1 MSFMDGPCLGHP
13 DGAGVDLAGA
23 VVVDRAALP
32 HAEVGR
38 PVRALDVEHQVL
50 HEGNLVLKF
59 KSKMIRNQM

>member
-38 PVRALDVEHQVL
+38 PVRTLDVEHQVL
-50 HEGNLVLKF
+50 HEGNLVL
-59 KSKMIRNQM
+59 

>member
-1 MSFMDGPCLGHP
+1 MSFMDGPSSLGHP

-38 PVRALDVEHQVL
+38 PVRTLDVEHQVL
-50 HEGNLVLKF
+50 HEGNLVLWF
-59 KSKMIRNQM
+59 T